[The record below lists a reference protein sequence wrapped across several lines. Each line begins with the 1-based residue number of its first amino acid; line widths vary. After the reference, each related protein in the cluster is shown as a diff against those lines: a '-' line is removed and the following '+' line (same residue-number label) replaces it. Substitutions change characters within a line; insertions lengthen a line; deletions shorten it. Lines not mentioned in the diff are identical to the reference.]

1 VAGHGGARRP
11 RLGRGSI
18 RIGGQRRRRHDH
30 LAAPRARRRDTGRL
44 WPRDE
49 LSREGELAAIGR
61 RRESRA
67 RHTHRPRCRARGR
80 ASAPAHARARRRLA
94 PGLRRAGRRRARVSH
109 RERRGAP
116 MSWRWLP
123 NAICVLRL
131 LLAVPLAVLLIE
143 RSYVAALCVLVIAG
157 VSDGLD
163 GFLAKTF
170 DWRTRLG
177 GLLDPAADK
186 LLLVTAFCSLTYV
199 GLTPLDLTAV
209 VIGRDVVIV
218 AGALTYQVLIAPVQ
232 GEPARISK
240 LNTACQLGFFFFTIT
255 NAAFGLPPRISLL
268 VLGAAV
274 VFTSLV
280 SGLTYVLRWSAR
292 AWRVAHGAA

>member
-1 VAGHGGARRP
+1 
-11 RLGRGSI
+11 
-18 RIGGQRRRRHDH
+18 
-30 LAAPRARRRDTGRL
+30 
-44 WPRDE
+44 
-49 LSREGELAAIGR
+49 
-61 RRESRA
+61 
-67 RHTHRPRCRARGR
+67 
-80 ASAPAHARARRRLA
+80 
-94 PGLRRAGRRRARVSH
+94 
-109 RERRGAP
+109 

-123 NAICVLRL
+123 NAICVLRM
-131 LLAVPLAVLLIE
+131 LLAVPLAVLLVE

-240 LNTACQLGFFFFTIT
+240 LNTACQLGFVFFA
-255 NAAFGLPPRISLL
+255 NLAARARRGCGVHESRERPHVRAPLERARVASR
-268 VLGAAV
+268 ARC
-274 VFTSLV
+274 
-280 SGLTYVLRWSAR
+280 GLTARWANCR
-292 AWRVAHGAA
+292 WR